1 MIIIF
6 IDNINLINIF
16 ISLAIDFMSKILF
29 NSIFI
34 VVSFVKCRT
43 KIRLKEKINVLMS
56 VERQSS
62 LKI

>member
-6 IDNINLINIF
+6 INNINLINIF

-34 VVSFVKCRT
+34 IVSFVKCRT

-56 VERQSS
+56 VERQSL

>member
-34 VVSFVKCRT
+34 IVSFVKCRT